1 MTASKRSPTKKSPSK
16 KSKKAR
22 STLSEKAQLQFPVAR
37 IGSALKKG
45 RYATRVSGT
54 GAVFLTAV
62 LQYCTSELLSL
73 SAKAAETSHKK
84 GGKKA
89 HQIKP
94 RHICAAVREDDDL
107 STLLRDVAIAGGGV
121 QQGVHTA
128 IAKTAGTGKSKPSKK
143 GSKSDKKKK
152 DKKRGDKKRG
162 DKKSK
167 KSKKDKAS
175 KKA

>member
-1 MTASKRSPTKKSPSK
+1 MTASKRSPSKKSPSK
-16 KSKKAR
+16 KSTKR
-22 STLSEKAQLQFPVAR
+22 TSLSDKAQLSFPVAR

-121 QQGVHTA
+121 QQGVHNALASTG
-128 IAKTAGTGKSKPSKK
+128 AGKKASKPSKK
-143 GSKSDKKKK
+143 GSKSDKKKGDRK
-152 DKKRGDKKRG
+152 KGDKKKGDKKRG
-162 DKKSK
+162 
-167 KSKKDKAS
+167 KKD
-175 KKA
+175 

>member
-128 IAKTAGTGKSKPSKK
+128 IANNAGTGKKSSKPSKSK
-143 GSKSDKKKK
+143 GSKS
-152 DKKRGDKKRG
+152 DKKRG

>member
-16 KSKKAR
+16 KSTKR
-22 STLSEKAQLQFPVAR
+22 TSLSDKAQLSFPVAR

-121 QQGVHTA
+121 QQGVHTVLA
-128 IAKTAGTGKSKPSKK
+128 NTAGTGKKSSKPSKSSRSSK
-143 GSKSDKKKK
+143 GSKSDKKKGERK
-152 DKKRGDKKRG
+152 GKKEKKEKKR
-162 DKKSK
+162 
-167 KSKKDKAS
+167 A
-175 KKA
+175 